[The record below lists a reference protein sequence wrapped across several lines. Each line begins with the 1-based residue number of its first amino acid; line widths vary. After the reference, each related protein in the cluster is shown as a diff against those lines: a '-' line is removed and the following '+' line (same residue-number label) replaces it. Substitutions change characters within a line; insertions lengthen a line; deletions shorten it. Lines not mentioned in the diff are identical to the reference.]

1 MKITSVTVDIL
12 QVPIERS
19 YVAAGRQVSANWHVL
34 ARLTTAD
41 GIQGHGYI
49 VSPRD
54 GLVAAVAQATR
65 ELATHLVGRHV
76 LEVEAAWAQ
85 LARFG
90 EWIGPGGL
98 LHYAIAPLDIA
109 MWDAAGK
116 SLEQPLYR
124 LLGGYRDRV
133 PAYASDGLWYSL
145 SLDELAAS
153 AGRHAASGFTAM
165 KLRLGHETRAEDEAR
180 RVHAVREAVGENVR
194 IMVDAT
200 ESWQLPQARHT
211 GRALQEAGVVW
222 LEDPVHHQDV
232 TGLSHLAEHLDIP
245 IATGE
250 HLYQLADFRTLLQ
263 HRATDIA
270 IIDLARIGGIT
281 PWRHAAALAHA
292 YHVPVC
298 GHVIPEIHVHLLA
311 AIPNS
316 YLVEYV
322 PRSAAIL
329 RTMPVLEH
337 GDLVAPQSPGIGSD
351 LDDAAVQR
359 YRVG

>member
-1 MKITSVTVDIL
+1 MKITNVTVDVL
-12 QVPIERS
+12 QVPIEHT

-41 GIQGHGYI
+41 GVQGHGYI

-54 GLVAAVAQATR
+54 GLVASVAQATR
-65 ELATHLVGRHV
+65 ELGAHLVGMHI
-76 LEVEAAWAQ
+76 LEAEAAWAR

-109 MWDAAGK
+109 LWDAAGK
-116 SLEQPLYR
+116 SVGQPLYR

-133 PAYASDGLWYSL
+133 PAYASDNLWYSL
-145 SLDELAAS
+145 SLADLAAS
-153 AGRHAASGFTAM
+153 ASRHAAHGFTAM
-165 KLRLGHETRAEDEAR
+165 KLRLGHESRPEDEAR
-180 RVHAVREAVGENVR
+180 RVHAVREAVGERVR

-200 ESWQLPQARHT
+200 ETWHLPQALQT

-222 LEDPVHHQDV
+222 LEDPVQHQNV
-232 TGLSHLAEHLDIP
+232 TGLSHLANHLEVP

-263 HRATDIA
+263 QRATDIA

-292 YHVPVC
+292 YDIPVC

-329 RTMPVLEH
+329 QTMPALEQ
-337 GDLVAPQSPGIGSD
+337 GDLVAPQAPGIGSE
-351 LDDAAVQR
+351 LDEEAVQR
-359 YRVG
+359 YRVA